1 MGTIATEEFNMKVNR
16 FNIISIDLAT
26 GQERIIKTDVIPADR
41 DYELSEARRNA
52 EYFETITFEVYEVEV

>member
-1 MGTIATEEFNMKVNR
+1 MKVNR